1 MTAPASDGTHDD
13 GSQEVLRGA
22 RVKPLCR
29 CLSVSR
35 ANSACGTERVRS
47 RCLVVLALLFAG
59 THSSNASD
67 RITVIVPPPNQEAA
81 EELAGSL
88 ASACNRGDFVAFMGH
103 FTPTHSRR
111 IRGRMEDVFVVHQP
125 KMDIRQVT
133 LLSEADDRITFAVRY
148 AWHDKEKPEEVFA
161 SKVVAR
167 KVDGEWK
174 LDGETVKSVNR
185 TASESQYAE
194 QAGANV
200 VPAVWDP
207 FNPPADRINPAL
219 EHLRGDIGIQPG
231 LGCANGRC
239 GVR

>member
-1 MTAPASDGTHDD
+1 MTAAASAGTHND
-13 GSQEVLRGA
+13 GSRVIHRGFLVEPLRW
-22 RVKPLCR
+22 R
-29 CLSVSR
+29 LSVSR
-35 ANSACGTERVRS
+35 AKSAFKTVRVRS
-47 RCLVVLALLFAG
+47 RCLVLLALLFAG
-59 THSSNASD
+59 TQFSSASD
-67 RITVIVPPPNQEAA
+67 RLTVIVPPVSQEAA
-81 EELAGSL
+81 EALAGSL

-148 AWHDKEKPEEVFA
+148 AWHDKEGPEEVFA

-174 LDGETVKSVNR
+174 LDGESVKAVDR
-185 TASESQYAE
+185 TAGRSQYAE
-194 QAGANV
+194 PAGANV

-239 GVR
+239 GR

>member
-1 MTAPASDGTHDD
+1 MTAPASDGTHDN
-13 GSQEVLRGA
+13 GSQEVLRGVL
-22 RVKPLCR
+22 VKPLCR

-47 RCLVVLALLFAG
+47 RCLVVLALLFTG

-67 RITVIVPPPNQEAA
+67 RIKVVVPPPNREAA
-81 EELAGSL
+81 EKLAGSL
-88 ASACNRGDFVAFMGH
+88 ASACNRGDFIGFMGH
-103 FTPTHSRR
+103 FTPTHGKR
-111 IRGRMEDVFVVHQP
+111 IRGRMEDIFVMHQP
-125 KMDIRQVT
+125 KMDIRHVT

-148 AWHDKEKPEEVFA
+148 ALHDKEQPEQVFA
-161 SKVVAR
+161 SKVIAR

-239 GVR
+239 GR